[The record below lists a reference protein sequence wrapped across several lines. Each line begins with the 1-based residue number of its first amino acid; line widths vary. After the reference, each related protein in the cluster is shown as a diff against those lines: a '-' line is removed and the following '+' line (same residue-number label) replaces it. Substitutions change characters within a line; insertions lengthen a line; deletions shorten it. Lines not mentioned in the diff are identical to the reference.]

1 MTFRPKP
8 LSLSLFTILFVVL
21 FLILL
26 FTLGNLTY
34 REFEHLD
41 NKFRIANEHSAAVE
55 IESAL
60 SEAIS
65 LSKEKPASSRL
76 GRKLGNSSTTQPFT
90 VIGTNTGQKTS
101 NMYRPTRSMLQSM
114 TSMAM
119 YSLPWTPQYCP
130 RR

>member
-8 LSLSLFTILFVVL
+8 LSLSLFTILFVML

-34 REFEHLD
+34 REFEQLD
-41 NKFRIANEHSAAVE
+41 NKFRIANEHSAAAE

-65 LSKEKPASSRL
+65 QTREK
-76 GRKLGNSSTTQPFT
+76 
-90 VIGTNTGQKTS
+90 
-101 NMYRPTRSMLQSM
+101 TRQL
-114 TSMAM
+114 AA
-119 YSLPWTPQYCP
+119 
-130 RR
+130 